1 MPEQEAVTAL
11 KGRLIR
17 GLDQLPPFSPVL
29 NRLLATMAAEEV
41 SFAQVATLIESDT
54 VLAGNVLKVVN
65 SALYGFRGTVNS
77 VRHAVAILG
86 VDRLRNLSLGFS
98 VARMWTHIPTPEG
111 WSASKF
117 NQHSLAAGI
126 MADLVAQRA
135 GAPYPEGAFVAGL
148 LHDIGK
154 LLIATGAPA
163 GFGAVLQMLKDG
175 GANEI
180 ECEMEI
186 LGTTHAELSG
196 MALERWNLPLPI
208 RQAAVFHHDPD
219 RADDGALHLS
229 HVLYAA
235 DRLANEL
242 GNSIGPYFDQLPRL
256 DQVFDA
262 LGVGGQVPTILA
274 EFETEFA
281 SVKGYF

>member
-1 MPEQEAVTAL
+1 L
-11 KGRLIR
+11 SK
-17 GLDQLPPFSPVL
+17 
-29 NRLLATMAAEEV
+29 LLATISREDV

-117 NQHSLAAGI
+117 NQHSLAVGI
-126 MADLVAQRA
+126 MADLLAQRA
-135 GAPYPEGAFVAGL
+135 EAPYPEGAFVAGL

-163 GFGAVLQMLKDG
+163 GFSGILWSLKEP
-175 GANEI
+175 GANELD
-180 ECEMEI
+180 CEMEV

-208 RQAAVFHHDPD
+208 RQSAIFHHDPD
-219 RADDGALHLS
+219 RADDGGLHLS
-229 HVLYAA
+229 HVIYAA

-242 GNSIGPYFDQLPRL
+242 GNSIGQYFDQSPRT
-256 DQVFDA
+256 DSVFDV
-262 LGVGGQVPTILA
+262 LGVADQLPSILQEFEA
-274 EFETEFA
+274 EFN

>member
-1 MPEQEAVTAL
+1 MPEQETVIEL
-11 KGRLIR
+11 KARLIL

-29 NRLLATMAAEEV
+29 SKLLATIAREDV

-117 NQHSLAAGI
+117 NQHSLAVGI
-126 MADLVAQRA
+126 MADLLAQRA
-135 GAPYPEGAFVAGL
+135 EAPYPEGAFVAGL

-163 GFGAVLQMLKDG
+163 GFSGILWSLKEP
-175 GANEI
+175 GANELD
-180 ECEMEI
+180 CEMEV

-208 RQAAVFHHDPD
+208 RQSAIFHLDPD
-219 RADDGALHLS
+219 RADDGGLHLS
-229 HVLYAA
+229 HVIYAA

-242 GNSIGPYFDQLPRL
+242 GNSIGQYFDQSPRT
-256 DQVFDA
+256 DSVFDV
-262 LGVGGQVPTILA
+262 LGVADQLPSILQEFEA
-274 EFETEFA
+274 EFN